1 MRALKSI
8 MMAGCVFCVFQ
19 SVEARAGN
27 VYGNSSIVF
36 DLANNKVKGISK
48 TILDYETAAYYTAY
62 VCGELYKDGVSQV
75 RACQGG
81 LLTATINTQFTGITA
96 GSVVS
101 DHYVDM
107 QYFDEEY
114 QSYID
119 YEGYQFTS
127 PGSYPIDWY
136 FLPADIFAYY
146 PVSIYLGNTYGEI
159 KKPHISSISPPRGL
173 QGAAYGVTI
182 TGTDFAAPV
191 HVSVAG
197 TGITVSE
204 EQRVNSTEF
213 LATFT
218 IANNATGG
226 NHVVTV
232 TANTLTSDNSVNFYI
247 QIPTLAT
254 QDSIAAVTTCD
265 PTLCT
270 IDGQPNKCGA
280 YRTLSYQVWDQSNP
294 PQKIEEDGEVTE
306 LISEWADATETTI
319 VTKVETVNADGIF
332 ADLVGVTGLTGS
344 SCPSNGNLMD
354 RRQKFS
360 VKFNN
365 VSHNLTTKRRLQIT
379 KASGQYTI
387 AISTTTP

>member
-1 MRALKSI
+1 MKALKWV
-8 MMAGCVFCVFQ
+8 MMAGCFFGVFQ

-27 VYGNSSIVF
+27 VYGNSYIVF

-48 TILDYETAAYYTAY
+48 TMLDYETAAYYTAY

-81 LLTATINTQFTGITA
+81 LITATINTQFTGIA
-96 GSVVS
+96 PGSVVS

-136 FLPADIFAYY
+136 FLPADIFAHF
-146 PVSIYLGNTYGEI
+146 PVSIYLGNTYDQI
-159 KKPHISSISPPRGL
+159 KRPHISSISPLHGL
-173 QGAAYGVTI
+173 QGGEYNVTI

-191 HVSVAG
+191 HASVAG
-197 TGITVSE
+197 TGITVSD
-204 EQRVNSTEF
+204 EQRVSSTEF
-213 LATFT
+213 LAAFT
-218 IANNATGG
+218 VADNATGG
-226 NHVVTV
+226 SHAVTV
-232 TANTLTSDNSVNFYI
+232 TANTLTSDNSVDFYI
-247 QIPTLAT
+247 QIPTLVT
-254 QDSIAAVTTCD
+254 QDSIADVTTCD

-270 IDGQPNKCGA
+270 IDNQPNKCGA
-280 YRTLSYQVWDQSNP
+280 YRTLTYQVWDQNNP
-294 PQKIEEDGEVTE
+294 KQKIEEDGEVTE
-306 LISEWADATETTI
+306 LISEWADATETT
-319 VTKVETVNADGIF
+319 VFTKAADVNANGIF

-360 VKFNN
+360 AKFNN
-365 VSHNLTTKRRLQIT
+365 VSHDLTTKRRLQIS

-387 AISTTTP
+387 TISTTTP

>member
-1 MRALKSI
+1 MLS
-8 MMAGCVFCVFQ
+8 
-19 SVEARAGN
+19 
-27 VYGNSSIVF
+27 
-36 DLANNKVKGISK
+36 
-48 TILDYETAAYYTAY
+48 
-62 VCGELYKDGVSQV
+62 
-75 RACQGG
+75 
-81 LLTATINTQFTGITA
+81 ATINTQFTGITA
-96 GSVVS
+96 SSVVS

-107 QYFDEEY
+107 QYFDDEY

-119 YEGYQFTS
+119 YEGYQFTWN
-127 PGSYPIDWY
+127 GSYPVDWL
-136 FLPADIFAYY
+136 FLPADIFAPY
-146 PVSIYLGNTYGEI
+146 PVSIHLGSTYVI
-159 KKPHISSISPPRGL
+159 INRPHISNISPPHGL

-218 IANNATGG
+218 IASNATGG

-232 TANTLTSDNSVNFYI
+232 TANTLTSDNSVNFYV
-247 QIPTLAT
+247 QIPTLVT
-254 QDSIAAVTTCD
+254 QDSISGVTTCD

-270 IDGQPNKCGA
+270 IDGQPNKCGS
-280 YRTLSYQVWDQSNP
+280 YRTLSYQVWDQNNP

-319 VTKVETVNADGIF
+319 FTKLGEVNADGIF
-332 ADLVGVTGLTGS
+332 ADLVGVTGLPGS

-365 VSHNLTTKRRLQIT
+365 VSHDLTTKRRLQIT

-387 AISTTTP
+387 TISTTTP